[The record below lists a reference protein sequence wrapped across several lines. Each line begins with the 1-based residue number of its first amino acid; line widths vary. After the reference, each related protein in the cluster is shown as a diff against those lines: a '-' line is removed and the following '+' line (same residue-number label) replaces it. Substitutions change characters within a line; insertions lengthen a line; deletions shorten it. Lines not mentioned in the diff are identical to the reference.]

1 MTNSESSILNLGRV
15 KRKLYLA
22 ITIRVIFITSQTA
35 RTTHMV
41 VQLRM
46 SHMFILASV
55 LLAAGSAVVAAGS
68 NY

>member
-1 MTNSESSILNLGRV
+1 M
-15 KRKLYLA
+15 YLA
-22 ITIRVIFITSQTA
+22 NTIRVIFMISQTA

-46 SHMFILASV
+46 SHMFILTPA
-55 LLAAGSAVVAAGS
+55 LLAAGSAVAAGRT